1 MHRKVFYLGTTLIW
15 SGCTC
20 ASEVTIAPPRVPEG
34 GRAVA
39 IAVNQSNQKNLIV
52 ATESGGLFRTFDG
65 GASFQHLDAFPT
77 YAPVDVAIASANPN
91 VVMATARDDFRTTS
105 GGGIW
110 RSTDGGASW
119 SRPSGWPPDSSSS
132 CPARPAASGISHMP
146 LSTTFYVATDCGI
159 AVSTDNGATF
169 SMVVLDSTHA
179 TVRAVLVV
187 NRSAGVA
194 ADDNRLWF
202 IRDASWH
209 PVNGGPAGS
218 TVSIHALASPWWA
231 NASIF
236 YFVGSDRQLYFSTDA
251 GASWTQT
258 TSPQQDPNR
267 ELFVRVARGLDH
279 DPTHLDLYFGNGTDL
294 YRQAVTVAVPGG
306 SNAWNFLALDHSD
319 PADVAFS
326 PGYET
331 PIMLAT
337 DGGVHLTP
345 DNGATWKLTGSG
357 YGGFTALQ
365 IGEVTGRFVAASP
378 SHLDLFYGTQDN
390 GFHASLDGGHSW
402 GATLGSEGAFISAD
416 AASPAH
422 VASPVA
428 LRNCHTGGC
437 SFLLAKPT
445 FDSTSPFPNAP
456 DGNPQNADDPPF
468 QIVGDAYIQDV
479 PATGSP
485 LAFNFSLTTTLG
497 AAWSSSFSL
506 PFQPQGRV
514 QFAGSLANPVIY
526 TGVKRS
532 GSTIGLYSAQNIAG
546 QATVR
551 PADSTGLGSIG
562 LLLTAQARYAVF
574 GVDPA
579 DPNHLLAADVGDST
593 MKASSDGGLSWFA
606 LPALTTAVT
615 DTGRFLAAKDVA
627 SFATAIAWDPT
638 NSCHILIGTMQNGVI
653 RSADGG
659 RTWRRVAGSAVVP
672 YVSSFFFPPTGSIWM
687 SAYGRGLWT
696 LNVDRRPPKGGR
708 CAFPRPGGPRLPD
721 TLIVVPVGAVQARV
735 FSGLSDTIVCSTC
748 TVLTVRNGRI
758 TDVTTDGAR
767 VNAVAISSGMV
778 EARDRTGKEVSLAVP
793 NSYAS
798 SESERLRRLAGGRLA
813 AGRRVRAVVLRGDQL
828 VALVLA
834 RDAIPLPPSR
844 APLLYVSS
852 AGRSRV
858 PSVALVGD
866 SINVFG
872 YGFLAGVGASGVDVV
887 VGADTVARG
896 IRVGGDGTFSVRLS
910 LSRAPGLL
918 VIAAIQRDGK
928 RLTIERSD
936 IDIVARD
943 GLR

>member
-1 MHRKVFYLGTTLIW
+1 MKRKVFYLGTTLIW

-39 IAVNQSNQKNLIV
+39 IAVNQSKQKNLIV

-77 YAPVDVAIASANPN
+77 YAPVDVAFASLNPN
-91 VVMATARDDFRTTS
+91 VVVATARDDFRAIS

-110 RSTDGGASW
+110 RSADGGASW
-119 SRPSGWPPDSSSS
+119 SRPAGWPPASGSS
-132 CPARPAASGISHMP
+132 CPTRPTASGISHMP

-169 SMVVLDSTHA
+169 SMVVLDSAHA

-187 NRSAGVA
+187 NRSSGVA

-202 IRDASWH
+202 LRDGSWR
-209 PVNGGPAGS
+209 PVSGGPAGS

-231 NASIF
+231 NAAIF

-258 TSPQQDPNR
+258 TSPQHDPNR
-267 ELFVRVARGLDH
+267 ELFIRVARGLDH

-294 YRQAVTVAVPGG
+294 FRQAVTVAVPGG
-306 SNAWNFLALDHSD
+306 SNVWKTLAIDHPD

-326 PGYET
+326 PGFEI

-337 DGGVHLTP
+337 DGGVHLTR
-345 DNGATWKLTGSG
+345 DNGATWNLTGGG

-365 IGEVTGRFVAASP
+365 IGEVTGRLVAASP
-378 SHLDLFYGTQDN
+378 SHLDLYYGTQDN
-390 GFHASLDGGHSW
+390 GFRGSLDGGQSW

-416 AASPAH
+416 AANPAH
-422 VASPVA
+422 LASPVT
-428 LRNCHTGGC
+428 LRDCSIGC
-437 SFLLAKPT
+437 AFDLAKPT
-445 FDSTSPFPNAP
+445 FDATSPFPNAP

-468 QIVGDAYIQDV
+468 EIVEDAYVQDV
-479 PATGSP
+479 PATGPP
-485 LAFNFSLTTTLG
+485 LSFNFFLTTTLG
-497 AAWSSSFSL
+497 ATWSSSFAL
-506 PFQPQGRV
+506 PVQPQGRV
-514 QFAGSLANPVIY
+514 QFAGSLANPTIY

-551 PADSTGLGSIG
+551 ADSTGLGSVG

-579 DPNHLLAADVGDST
+579 NPNHLLAADVGDSA
-593 MKASSDGGLSWFA
+593 MKASADGGVSWFA
-606 LPALTTAVT
+606 VPALSKAVT
-615 DTGRFLAAKDVA
+615 DSGRFLATKDVA

-638 NSCHILIGTMQNGVI
+638 NSCHILVGTMQNGVI
-653 RSADGG
+653 RSTDGG
-659 RTWRRVAGSAVVP
+659 LTWSRVPGSAVVT
-672 YVSSFFFPPTGSIWM
+672 YVSSFFFPPSGAIWM

-696 LNVDRRPPKGGR
+696 LGVDRRLPKGGR
-708 CAFPRPGGPRLPD
+708 CAFPRPPGHPRPD
-721 TLIVVPVGAVQARV
+721 TLIVVPVGGAQARS
-735 FSGLSDTIVCSTC
+735 FSGLSDTLVCSSC
-748 TVLTVRNGRI
+748 TVLAVRNGRI
-758 TDVTTDGAR
+758 TDVVTDGAR
-767 VNAVAISSGMV
+767 VNAVAISAGMV
-778 EARDRTGKEVSLAVP
+778 EARDRTGKEVPLPVP

-798 SESERLRRLAGGRLA
+798 TENDRLRRLAGRELT
-813 AGRRVRAVVLRGDQL
+813 AGRRARGLVLRGDQL

-844 APLLYVSS
+844 VPTLYVSS

-858 PSVALVGD
+858 PSVATVTD

-872 YGFLAGVGASGVDVV
+872 YGFLAGSGVSGVDVV

-896 IRVGGDGTFSVRLS
+896 VRVGGDGTFSIRLGV
-910 LSRAPGLL
+910 SREPGLL
-918 VIAAIQRDGK
+918 AITAAQRDGK
-928 RLTIERSD
+928 RLTVERGDIE
-936 IDIVARD
+936 IVARD
-943 GLR
+943 VLK